1 MKTIPVILTVAALT
15 TCCSMQ
21 KKIDYIHSNS
31 LTAHVSPSEETEMD
45 EVFCKDTLL
54 SDTLEIRDAETDE
67 LIIMKA
73 VKDENGEMVATD
85 VINAAKITARFRNV
99 AERHGKVDLS
109 FQVIVPHTMLDS
121 RWQLRLI
128 PQLYVLED
136 SALLDPVIVTG
147 CDYRK
152 AQLKGYE
159 QYRRFIS
166 SIITDPTQL
175 IDIHQLEVFIKRNI
189 PALYRF
195 KTDSSFV
202 SDERFESAYGV
213 TEKQAMSHYTNELA
227 LWRNERRKSR
237 KKTMYAKFVKAPLVS
252 EGIRLD
258 TVIFNTGGDV
268 VYEYVQT
275 LNTRP
280 KLKKATIVLSG
291 AIYEMADKIY
301 TIPPSEPLVFYIS
314 SVSSLIDDKRR
325 YLDKVIERRA
335 MANTVCYIDFDLSSS
350 IIDERMGENSNEIRR
365 IKENVLSLC
374 ENRHFDIDS
383 ILVTA
388 SCSPEGTIAYNK
400 RLAQRRSESVSDYFS
415 TYLRHVRDS
424 LDREHG
430 FSLDEEGKKVK
441 KQEDGI
447 RFLSRSNP
455 ENWAM
460 LDAMVHSDSILTES
474 QKKDYSGVTAG
485 VKTDAKE
492 RSLHDKP
499 YYQRLRTVLYPRLRT
514 VRFDF
519 YLHRKGMIKDTVHT
533 TVLDSVYMIGLEA
546 IRDRDYKKAVSIL
559 RPYNDLNS
567 AVAFCA
573 MDYNASAMAILNSL
587 EKTAKVNYMM
597 AIIYGRNGDE
607 RNAVQSFLRSCK
619 QNPSFVH
626 RGNLDPEI
634 SILIKKYGLNKNH

>member
-1 MKTIPVILTVAALT
+1 
-15 TCCSMQ
+15 MQ

-67 LIIMKA
+67 VIIMKA

-136 SALLDPVIVTG
+136 SDLLDPVIVTG

-159 QYRRFIS
+159 QYRRFLS
-166 SIITDPTQL
+166 SIITDPNQI

-258 TVIFNTGGDV
+258 TVIFNTDGDV

-335 MANTVCYIDFDLSSS
+335 KANTVCYIDFDLSSS
-350 IIDERMGENSNEIRR
+350 IIDERMGENSNEIMR

-388 SCSPEGTIAYNK
+388 SCSPEGTMAYNK

-424 LDREHG
+424 LDRERG

-474 QKKDYSGVTAG
+474 QKKDYSFVTAG
-485 VKTDAKE
+485 VRTDAKE
-492 RSLHDKP
+492 RSLHDKS

-533 TVLDSVYMIGLEA
+533 TVLDSAYMIGLEA

>member
-1 MKTIPVILTVAALT
+1 
-15 TCCSMQ
+15 MQ

-159 QYRRFIS
+159 QYRRFLS
-166 SIITDPTQL
+166 SIITDPNQL

-441 KQEDGI
+441 EQEDGI

>member
-1 MKTIPVILTVAALT
+1 
-15 TCCSMQ
+15 MQ

>member
-1 MKTIPVILTVAALT
+1 
-15 TCCSMQ
+15 MQ

-31 LTAHVSPSEETEMD
+31 LTAQVSPSEETEMG

-159 QYRRFIS
+159 QYRRFLS
-166 SIITDPTQL
+166 SIITDPNQI

-258 TVIFNTGGDV
+258 TVIFNTDGDV

-291 AIYEMADKIY
+291 AIYEIG
-301 TIPPSEPLVFYIS
+301 
-314 SVSSLIDDKRR
+314 
-325 YLDKVIERRA
+325 RA
-335 MANTVCYIDFDLSSS
+335 
-350 IIDERMGENSNEIRR
+350 
-365 IKENVLSLC
+365 
-374 ENRHFDIDS
+374 
-383 ILVTA
+383 
-388 SCSPEGTIAYNK
+388 
-400 RLAQRRSESVSDYFS
+400 
-415 TYLRHVRDS
+415 HV
-424 LDREHG
+424 
-430 FSLDEEGKKVK
+430 
-441 KQEDGI
+441 
-447 RFLSRSNP
+447 
-455 ENWAM
+455 
-460 LDAMVHSDSILTES
+460 
-474 QKKDYSGVTAG
+474 
-485 VKTDAKE
+485 
-492 RSLHDKP
+492 
-499 YYQRLRTVLYPRLRT
+499 
-514 VRFDF
+514 
-519 YLHRKGMIKDTVHT
+519 
-533 TVLDSVYMIGLEA
+533 
-546 IRDRDYKKAVSIL
+546 
-559 RPYNDLNS
+559 
-567 AVAFCA
+567 
-573 MDYNASAMAILNSL
+573 
-587 EKTAKVNYMM
+587 
-597 AIIYGRNGDE
+597 
-607 RNAVQSFLRSCK
+607 
-619 QNPSFVH
+619 
-626 RGNLDPEI
+626 
-634 SILIKKYGLNKNH
+634 